1 MGCEFT
7 SIFELKIN
15 LIAANLKL
23 QPKKPFPKEVF
34 LNGEWINPENAFVS
48 VFDRGFLLGDG
59 IYEVTP
65 FYDGKPFRLK
75 DHLDRLQYCLNEIQ
89 IEFDAFS
96 LQEIMS
102 EAISRSALFQ
112 NDCAVYIQITR
123 GVAPRTHFFP
133 EQIQPTI
140 LLYAFPAVLN
150 GFENKQASVLVSEDL
165 RWHRCDIKSISLM
178 ANIKANN
185 QAHRLGLDENL
196 LLRDRFFTEGSHS
209 SIFFLKNHRVF
220 THPKGPHILSGIT
233 RKVILE
239 MCGEMDIEISERA
252 VHIDELKEVDEVF
265 LTGTTTQILSV
276 KSMLLNEKEIFHR
289 PEVGETT
296 KQLQAAFLKLTR
308 SSS

>member
-1 MGCEFT
+1 MI
-7 SIFELKIN
+7 S
-15 LIAANLKL
+15 ANPIL
-23 QPKKPFPKEVF
+23 QPKKTFPKEVF
-34 LNGEWINPENAFVS
+34 LNGEWINSEKAFVS

-75 DHLDRLQYCLNEIQ
+75 DHLDRLQHCLNEIQ

-96 LQEIMS
+96 LQEIML
-102 EAISRSALFQ
+102 EAVSRSGFFQ
-112 NDCAVYIQITR
+112 SDCAVYLQITR

-133 EQIQPTI
+133 EQIQPTV

-165 RWHRCDIKSISLM
+165 RWHRCDVKSISLM

-185 QAHRLGLDENL
+185 QAHSLGLDENL
-196 LLRDRFFTEGSHS
+196 LVRDGFFTEGSHTS
-209 SIFFLKNHRVF
+209 VFFVKKHRIF
-220 THPKGPHILSGIT
+220 THPEGPHILSGIT

-239 MCGEMDIEISERA
+239 MCREMDLELSEKA
-252 VHIDELKEVDEVF
+252 LHINELKDVDEVF

-276 KSMLLNEKEIFHR
+276 KSMLLNEKEIFNR
-289 PEVGETT
+289 PETGEITR
-296 KQLQAAFLKLTR
+296 QLQEAFLKLIR
-308 SSS
+308 SLS